1 VSWYYSYYI
10 CRKDTEDGKLYPFG
24 PFDYKGNYFD
34 VLCKSRSSA
43 SNLYERFYDI
53 RSTEERHMISKELLK
68 AIHSGLSDEDYTEFY
83 EGRREFFWSYLPYNE
98 MPKGEYLKKGYC
110 LIEDIERF
118 EDDECYFEGFYDW
131 LTPEIYAKKLENEL
145 KFGAPEP
152 VKDDFGEEY
161 SPHSMRDY
169 GFYRWIDYDSPEY
182 ETHVIR
188 NSLGTMREFY
198 ELEKNEDI
206 YVVLVQG

>member
-1 VSWYYSYYI
+1 
-10 CRKDTEDGKLYPFG
+10 
-24 PFDYKGNYFD
+24 
-34 VLCKSRSSA
+34 
-43 SNLYERFYDI
+43 
-53 RSTEERHMISKELLK
+53 MISKELLK

>member
-1 VSWYYSYYI
+1 MSWYYSYYI

-24 PFDYKGNYFD
+24 PFDYKGNYYD

-83 EGRREFFWSYLPYNE
+83 EGRREFFWSYLQYNE

-110 LIEDIERF
+110 LMVAGPGGGRRSYCLAGVRPVF
-118 EDDECYFEGFYDW
+118 KHGKLWRWMVVMSAQQYEG
-131 LTPEIYAKKLENEL
+131 A
-145 KFGAPEP
+145 
-152 VKDDFGEEY
+152 
-161 SPHSMRDY
+161 
-169 GFYRWIDYDSPEY
+169 
-182 ETHVIR
+182 
-188 NSLGTMREFY
+188 
-198 ELEKNEDI
+198 
-206 YVVLVQG
+206 